1 MLKTNMVKWAQVVA
15 EAIIILV
22 KDQVITARSFSFVI
36 QGLTS
41 MMTSTKTLDRLETEI
56 TKNKNTLHKLFEY
69 LQEITHKNNDERK
82 Y

>member
-1 MLKTNMVKWAQVVA
+1 MVKWTEAVV
-15 EAIIILV
+15 EAIKILG
-22 KDQVITARSFSFVI
+22 KDQVITARSFSFVM
-36 QGLTS
+36 QGFTS